1 MQRFILKQWR
11 EDYEEVIIEA
21 ENLDEA
27 QQMAEGYPEY
37 IGCAT
42 EVIKESTST
51 LRTEVEAI
59 ETTSWL
65 VHFDDPQNGYS
76 AEGEFN
82 TEAYTDEVDAAKQ
95 KAIAWLLGTD
105 TTPYQYPH
113 EPPSLI
119 GEWDAGRAGGTDT
132 LILWVDLTN
141 KATLTVIEVFQPRG

>member
-27 QQMAEGYPEY
+27 QSMAEGYPEY

-65 VHFDDPQNGYS
+65 VHFDDPENGYS
-76 AEGEFN
+76 AEAEFR
-82 TEAYTDEVDAAKQ
+82 TESHTDEVDSAKQ
-95 KAIAWLLGTD
+95 KTIQWLELL
-105 TTPYQYPH
+105 PSPH
-113 EPPSLI
+113 DYEVDMPEFS
-119 GEWDAGRAGGTDT
+119 GDWDAGRAGGTDT
-132 LILWVDLTN
+132 LILWRDLTN
-141 KATLTVIEVFQPRG
+141 KATLNLIEVYQPR